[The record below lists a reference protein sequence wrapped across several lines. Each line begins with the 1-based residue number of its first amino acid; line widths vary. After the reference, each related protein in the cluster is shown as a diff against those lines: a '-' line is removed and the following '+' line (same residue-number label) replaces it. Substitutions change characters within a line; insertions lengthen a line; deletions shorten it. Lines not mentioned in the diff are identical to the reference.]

1 MTSPVFIGIDP
12 GLSGAVA
19 VLSPAGRLVDVFDMP
34 VVDKRVNA
42 TLLRGII
49 WPHAFFVYPDTRAVV
64 EQVASRPGQGVAST
78 FKFGVGYGVVL
89 GVLGALEIPVTHV
102 TPSTWKR
109 AVGVTADKGSSRRK
123 AIDLWP
129 DRASMFARV
138 KDDGRA
144 ESALIAWWAWREH
157 NRKAAS

>member
-42 TLLRGII
+42 TLLHDAVRFYVEHVDAG
-49 WPHAFFVYPDTRAVV
+49 RLSAVV

-78 FKFGVGYGVVL
+78 FKFGTSYGVVL

-102 TPSTWKR
+102 RPNVWKR

-129 DRASMFARV
+129 DKAQMFARV

-144 ESALIAWWAWREH
+144 ESALIAWWAWR
-157 NRKAAS
+157 AA

>member
-1 MTSPVFIGIDP
+1 
-12 GLSGAVA
+12 
-19 VLSPAGRLVDVFDMP
+19 
-34 VVDKRVNA
+34 VVDKRVSA
-42 TLLRGII
+42 TLLARLV
-49 WPHAFFVYPDTRAVV
+49 WRCRETTHAVV

-78 FKFGVGYGVVL
+78 FKFGTSYGVVL

-102 TPSTWKR
+102 TPATWKR

-129 DRASMFARV
+129 DKAQMFARV

-144 ESALIAWWAWREH
+144 ESALIAWWAWR
-157 NRKAAS
+157 AA